1 MKYLDDDR
9 DIRFNLL
16 EWLDLDAVLR
26 GAAYQDVDREQLGMV
41 LDEALKVAKGSIAA
55 CNETGDRVG
64 AQLEHGKVHLPE
76 GFAEGFRDLAAGGW
90 ISATMNPEFG
100 GMGLPESV
108 GTAISE
114 FLMGANTALG
124 LTVLLTRGS
133 AHLIE
138 TFGSQALR
146 ATYCERMYSGEWT
159 GTMCLTEAG
168 AGSDLGALITKAVR
182 QDDGTYLISGEKI
195 FITSGDHGLTPNIIH
210 AVLARTPEAPA
221 GPKGLSL
228 FVVPKIRVTADGSL
242 GEANDV
248 TCAGIEHKLGIHG
261 SPTCSLVFGI
271 NDGSQG
277 FLLGQ
282 EGQGLAHMFQMMNA
296 ARWEVGVQG
305 LGNASAA
312 HQAALAYAKE
322 RLQGR
327 GTNVGKDAGKGA
339 GKDAG
344 KGAGKGLAQSLI
356 IEHPDV
362 RRSLLMQS
370 AYVQAMRALASH
382 TAWCMDMAHVTE
394 GEDRDRWQGLL
405 ELLTPI
411 CKAWCSDWGF
421 RVTEWAL
428 QVFGGYG
435 YTMDYPAEQY
445 LRDCKIASI
454 YEGTNGI
461 QALDLVGRKFRMQEG
476 RPLKHLMKLAGD
488 AAQGLVGDPV
498 LGDSAL
504 QLADAVKAMDEVLAE
519 LPKQENASVLMALN
533 AVPILDMLGHVVA
546 GYLLL
551 QQAKLARQK
560 SEALLIERGV
570 DPTDP
575 AAVRALCSDSLDAAF
590 YHNKVQAAIHFSHR
604 GLPLVAA
611 HAVALLGGEVAPM
624 DVVF

>member
-9 DIRFNLL
+9 DVRFNLL
-16 EWLDLDAVLR
+16 EWLDLDAVLKSSHYE
-26 GAAYQDVDREQLGMV
+26 GVDREQLAMV
-41 LDEALKVAKGSIAA
+41 LDEALKVARGSVAA
-55 CNETGDRVG
+55 CNEVGDRVG
-64 AQLEHGKVHLPE
+64 AQFKDGKVTLPE
-76 GFAEGFRDLAAGGW
+76 GFAEAFRDLASGGW

-108 GTAISE
+108 GTGISE

-124 LTVLLTRGS
+124 LKVLLTRGA

-138 TFGSQALR
+138 AFGSDELK

-168 AGSDLGALITKAVR
+168 AGSDLGALTTKAVR
-182 QDDGTYLISGEKI
+182 QEDGSYLVTGEKI
-195 FITSGDHGLTPNIIH
+195 FITSGDHELTPNIIH
-210 AVLARTPEAPA
+210 PVLARTPGAPA

-228 FVVPKIRVTADGSL
+228 FVVPKVRVKPDGSL
-242 GEANDV
+242 GQPNDMA
-248 TCAGIEHKLGIHG
+248 CAGIEHKLVIHG
-261 SPTCSLVFGI
+261 SPTCSLVFGT
-271 NDGSQG
+271 NNGCQG

-327 GTNVGKDAGKGA
+327 GPKADKG
-339 GKDAG
+339 GG
-344 KGAGKGLAQSLI
+344 QSLI

-362 RRSLLMQS
+362 RRSLLLQS
-370 AYVQAMRALASH
+370 AYVQAMRALV
-382 TAWCMDMAHVTE
+382 TYTGWCMDMAHVTQ
-394 GEDRDRWQGLL
+394 GEEHDRWQGLV

-411 CKAWCSDWGF
+411 SKAWCSDWGF

-428 QVFGGYG
+428 QVYGGYG

-476 RPLKHLMKLAGD
+476 RPLKALLKLAAD
-488 AAQGLVGDPV
+488 TAKALDGDPV
-498 LGDSAL
+498 LGPSAR
-504 QLADAVKAMDEVLAE
+504 QLAAAVKALGEVLTQ
-519 LPKQENASVLMALN
+519 LPTRENAGLLTILN
-533 AVPILDMLGHVVA
+533 AVPILDMLGHVVG

-551 QQAKLARQK
+551 QQAMVAQGRAQ
-560 SEALLIERGV
+560 ALMGERGV
-570 DPTDP
+570 DPKDP
-575 AAVRALCSDSLDAAF
+575 AALRAHLAGSREAAF
-590 YHNKVQAAIHFSHR
+590 YQNKVQAAIHFAHR

-611 HAVALLGGEVAPM
+611 QAVALLAGEMAPM
-624 DVVF
+624 EAVF

>member
-16 EWLDLDAVLR
+16 EWLDLDAVLK

-41 LDEALKVAKGSIAA
+41 LEEALKVAKGSIAG

-64 AQLEHGKVHLPE
+64 AQWEHGKVQLPE
-76 GFAEGFRDLAAGGW
+76 GFAEGFRDLASGGW

-138 TFGSQALR
+138 TFGSEALR

-168 AGSDLGALITKAVR
+168 AGSDLGALTTKALR
-182 QDDGTYLISGEKI
+182 QADGTYLISGEKI

-210 AVLARTPEAPA
+210 AVLARTPDAPA

-228 FVVPKIRVTADGSL
+228 FVVPKFRVNGDGSL

-261 SPTCSLVFGI
+261 SPTCSLVFGV
-271 NDGSQG
+271 NDACQG

-327 GTNVGKDAGKGA
+327 AASAGKGA
-339 GKDAG
+339 G
-344 KGAGKGLAQSLI
+344 QSLI

-382 TAWCMDMAHVTE
+382 TAWCMDMAHVTD
-394 GEDRDRWQGLL
+394 GEERDRWQGLL

-476 RPLKHLMKLAGD
+476 RPVKHLMSLAGD

-498 LGDSAL
+498 LRDSAL
-504 QLADAVKAMDEVLAE
+504 QLADAVKAMNEVLAE
-519 LPKQENASVLMALN
+519 LPKQENAALLMTLN

-560 SEALLIERGV
+560 AEALMAERGV
-570 DPTDP
+570 DPTDS
-575 AAVRALCSDSLDAAF
+575 AAVRALCSDSRDAAF
-590 YHNKVQAAIHFSHR
+590 YQNKVQAAIHFSHR

-611 HAVALLGGEVAPM
+611 HAVALLAGETAPM
-624 DVVF
+624 EAMF

>member
-9 DIRFNLL
+9 DVRFNLF
-16 EWLDLDAVLR
+16 EWLDLDAVL
-26 GAAYQDVDREQLGMV
+26 GSEHYQDVDRDQLGMV
-41 LDEALKVAKGSIAA
+41 LDEALKVARGSVAA
-55 CNETGDRVG
+55 CNEAGDRVG
-64 AQLEHGKVHLPE
+64 ARFENGKVLLPE
-76 GFAEGFRDLAAGGW
+76 GFAEAFLDLASGGW

-108 GTAISE
+108 GTGISE

-124 LTVLLTRGS
+124 LKVLLTRGA

-138 TFGSQALR
+138 TFGSDALK
-146 ATYCERMYSGEWT
+146 AVFCERMYTGEWT

-168 AGSDLGALITKAVR
+168 AGSDLGALTTKAVR
-182 QDDGTYLISGEKI
+182 QVDGSYLVSGEKI
-195 FITSGDHGLTPNIIH
+195 FITSGDHELTPNVIH

-228 FVVPKIRVTADGSL
+228 FVVPKIRVNADGSL
-242 GEANDV
+242 GAANDV

-261 SPTCSLVFGI
+261 SPTCSLVFGT
-271 NDGSQG
+271 NNSSQG

-282 EGQGLAHMFQMMNA
+282 EEQGLAHMFQMMNA

-305 LGNASAA
+305 LSNASAA

-327 GTNVGKDAGKGA
+327 GPTAGKGA
-339 GKDAG
+339 G
-344 KGAGKGLAQSLI
+344 QSLI

-362 RRSLLMQS
+362 RRSLLLQS
-370 AYVQAMRALASH
+370 AYVQAMRALVTY
-382 TAWCMDMAHVTE
+382 TAWCMDMAHLSE
-394 GEDRDRWQGLL
+394 GEERDRWQGLV
-405 ELLTPI
+405 ELFTPLS
-411 CKAWCSDWGF
+411 KAWCSDWGF

-435 YTMDYPAEQY
+435 YTMDYPAEHY

-461 QALDLVGRKFRMQEG
+461 QALDLVGRKFKMQGG
-476 RPLKHLMKLAGD
+476 RPVKDLMKLAGD
-488 AAQGLVGDPV
+488 TAQSLAGDPV
-498 LGDSAL
+498 LGASAR
-504 QLADAVKAMDEVLAE
+504 QLLEAVRALGSVLTE
-519 LPKQENASVLMALN
+519 LPTRENAAMLTALN

-551 QQAKLARQK
+551 QQAELAKQK
-560 SEALLIERGV
+560 AASLMNERGV
-570 DPTDP
+570 DTKDP
-575 AAVRALCSDSLDAAF
+575 SALRALWSSSRDAAF
-590 YHNKVQAAIHFSHR
+590 YQNKVQAAIHFAHR

-611 HAVALLGGEVAPM
+611 HAIALLSGEMAPM
-624 DVVF
+624 EAVF